1 MKTLLYF
8 LLIIICLNTASAYD
22 EDDLEWACGNSKEIS
37 LGETISNGNYTVEAY
52 NFPTSDRNE
61 IQFVGIRLYKDGV
74 LVSDQTLVEGEHYIH
89 DDEIRITVLEFSTQ
103 PSKWTTDIPEEPWA
117 KIKMEPM
124 GVPRFDVGFE
134 TDKDDYS
141 AYSSSIEMGLVIQNT
156 GDSEAHNVDIHI
168 DSDGLEMIGG
178 KAHHHCHNLEKG
190 KRVDGKTDTL
200 SLDPITLRFGVPSV
214 IEDTIFNI
222 TVNIECYDLRGVK
235 YSYSDLHL
243 VKVSGMFRVSK
254 SINDNIYINEI
265 ATVTITLRNDGTH
278 PLNSIK
284 VSDTLPP
291 DFELNDN
298 STLQWELDIG
308 AGECRSFAYSLKPMQ
323 PNEAG
328 YAIPAAIAEWT
339 DDGRTYSMRSDSPNI
354 AVYGPKIELSKT
366 VNPSTIDEDGVVTVT
381 IEVKN
386 TGNVLASVD
395 VADYLP
401 ETAVLT
407 DGVTGNEMILR
418 TDETQRFSYNMKINT
433 TGSVELPPAVVH
445 FVDTHDYDGT
455 VISEEISITVN
466 PVNQHAARTIDT
478 PDQTITQTATVNTT
492 IAAVFVIKGFHN
504 K

>member
-1 MKTLLYF
+1 MYMKTLLYF
-8 LLIIICLNTASAYD
+8 LLIIICLNTAFAYD

-52 NFPTSDRNE
+52 NFPRSDRNE

-89 DDEIRITVLEFSTQ
+89 DDEIRITVLEFSMQ

-117 KIKMEPM
+117 KIKMEPI
-124 GVPRFDVGFE
+124 GVPRFDVEFE

-141 AYSSSIEMGLVIQNT
+141 AYSSSIEMELVIQNT
-156 GDSEAHNVDIHI
+156 GDAEAHNVDIT
-168 DSDGLEMIGG
+168 
-178 KAHHHCHNLEKG
+178 
-190 KRVDGKTDTL
+190 V
-200 SLDPITLRFGVPSV
+200 
-214 IEDTIFNI
+214 FNI
-222 TVNIECYDLRGVK
+222 TVNIECYDIRGVK
-235 YSYSDLHL
+235 YSYSDLHP

-265 ATVTITLRNDGTH
+265 ATVTITLRNDGTR
-278 PLNSIK
+278 PINSIK

-308 AGECRSFAYSLKPMQ
+308 AGECKSFTYQLKPLQ
-323 PNEAG
+323 PSTEG
-328 YAIPAAIAEWT
+328 YVIPPVVVRWT
-339 DDGRTYSMRSDSPNI
+339 DDGRTYSMRSDSTNI

-366 VNPSTIDEDGVVTVT
+366 VNPSTINRDEIVTVT
-381 IEVKN
+381 IEVAN

-395 VADYLP
+395 VVDYLP

-407 DGVTGNEMILR
+407 DGVPGADVVLQAG
-418 TDETQRFSYNMKINT
+418 ETQRFSYSMKVNT
-433 TGSVELPPAVVH
+433 TGSVELPPAVAH
-445 FVDTHDYDGT
+445 FVDTYDYEGT

-478 PDQTITQTATVNTT
+478 PDQTITQTATVNTIIRT
-492 IAAVFVIKGFHN
+492 DKESGVGSICTLIGFLAAVFVIKGFHN